1 MSAPTRKNAP
11 TTLSLRH
18 AFEVE
23 QARREAERYAREEAE
38 RRQQEEDLAR
48 AEQLYDALIGD
59 PASLAAHHLTADWR
73 RYTVLLESPDFRI
86 RAYFEAGRGKI
97 NVDRIHQFAR
107 VLDVDP
113 YAILAAVEIR
123 SPGFAVA
130 CAEQKLMTLFLVKV
144 PMVAMMTSPV
154 LPGPRLPRPR

>member
-1 MSAPTRKNAP
+1 MSLPTRKNAP

-48 AEQLYDALIGD
+48 AEQLYDALISD
-59 PASLAAHHLTADWR
+59 PGFLAGHNLTVDWR

-86 RAYFEAGRGKI
+86 RAYFEAGHGSVSVGDKR
-97 NVDRIHQFAR
+97 NVAVSATPAPLKREE
-107 VLDVDP
+107 VDSV
-113 YAILAAVEIR
+113 ADALR
-123 SPGFAVA
+123 AVA
-130 CAEQKLMTLFLVKV
+130 QFL
-144 PMVAMMTSPV
+144 ADEIQ
-154 LPGPRLPRPR
+154 